1 MENLKYL
8 HIYSDKCWCESD
20 TFKGTPNTIV
30 LTDEQYEQL
39 GKTLEFCNGQLV
51 EMTEEEKNKQMTA
64 SSTPKS
70 TIE

>member
-1 MENLKYL
+1 MKYIHL
-8 HIYSDKCWCESD
+8 YNDNSYCESSS
-20 TFKGTPNTIV
+20 FKGTPNTIV

-39 GKTLEFCNGQLV
+39 GKTLKFENGQLV

-64 SSTPKS
+64 PSTPKS